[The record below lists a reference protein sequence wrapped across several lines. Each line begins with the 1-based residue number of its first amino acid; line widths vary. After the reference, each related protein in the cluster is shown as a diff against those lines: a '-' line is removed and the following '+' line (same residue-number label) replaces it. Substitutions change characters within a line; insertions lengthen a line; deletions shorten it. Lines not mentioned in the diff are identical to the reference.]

1 MNGPKAAKLSNYFDR
16 YVQWLESALSMS
28 KSQTMIEKLQ
38 KLIKKAK
45 SDHDKAF
52 KASLV
57 QIFSLGLGCW
67 NENIKKYFL
76 GKI

>member
-1 MNGPKAAKLSNYFDR
+1 
-16 YVQWLESALSMS
+16 
-28 KSQTMIEKLQ
+28 MIEKLQ